1 MSKGSKFKNN
11 LANKLKEKAAGEQEA
26 QAEAVAVAEA
36 VNEVYEG
43 PEEMVYRDDLV
54 EEDLDKDQVSVATE
68 VVDGLSVAPT
78 EMLANE
84 YKKLVEQYEI
94 E

>member
-11 LANKLKEKAAGEQEA
+11 LANKLKDKAAGEQEA
-26 QAEAVAVAEA
+26 QAEPVAVPEA
-36 VNEVYEG
+36 VNEIYEG

>member
-1 MSKGSKFKNN
+1 
-11 LANKLKEKAAGEQEA
+11 
-26 QAEAVAVAEA
+26 
-36 VNEVYEG
+36 
-43 PEEMVYRDDLV
+43 MVYRDDLA
-54 EEDLDKDQVSVATE
+54 EEELDRDQVSVATE

>member
-1 MSKGSKFKNN
+1 
-11 LANKLKEKAAGEQEA
+11 
-26 QAEAVAVAEA
+26 
-36 VNEVYEG
+36 
-43 PEEMVYRDDLV
+43 MVYNDEVV
-54 EEDLDKDQVSVATE
+54 EEEIDRDQVSVATE

-84 YKKLVEQYEI
+84 YKRLMEQYET

>member
-1 MSKGSKFKNN
+1 MVYND
-11 LANKLKEKAAGEQEA
+11 
-26 QAEAVAVAEA
+26 AVAE
-36 VNEVYEG
+36 
-43 PEEMVYRDDLV
+43 EE
-54 EEDLDKDQVSVATE
+54 LDRDQVSVATE

-84 YKKLVEQYEI
+84 YKRLMEQYET

>member
-11 LANKLKEKAAGEQEA
+11 LASKLREKQEA
-26 QAEAVAVAEA
+26 AEMAA
-36 VNEVYEG
+36 VNEV
-43 PEEMVYRDDLV
+43 PEQPGEMVYKDEGDAPV
-54 EEDLDKDQVSVATE
+54 DKDQVSVATE

-84 YKKLVEQYEI
+84 YKRLVEQYE
-94 E
+94 

>member
-11 LANKLKEKAAGEQEA
+11 LASKLKEKQEL
-26 QAEAVAVAEA
+26 QAEAVVEA
-36 VNEVYEG
+36 VKEE
-43 PEEMVYRDDLV
+43 PEEMIYRDDAV
-54 EEDLDKDQVSVATE
+54 GEELERDQVSVATE

-84 YKKLVEQYEI
+84 YKKLVEQYET

>member
-1 MSKGSKFKNN
+1 MPEP
-11 LANKLKEKAAGEQEA
+11 APVEP
-26 QAEAVAVAEA
+26 
-36 VNEVYEG
+36 VNEA
-43 PEEMVYRDDLV
+43 PEEMVYQDDAVQEKL
-54 EEDLDKDQVSVATE
+54 EQDQVSIATE

-84 YKKLVEQYEI
+84 YKRLMEQYET

>member
-11 LANKLKEKAAGEQEA
+11 LANKLKAAGEYEPQPEP
-26 QAEAVAVAEA
+26 VAVPEA
-36 VNEVYEG
+36 VNDVNEG
-43 PEEMVYRDDLV
+43 PEEMVYRDDVV
-54 EEDLDKDQVSVATE
+54 EEDLEKDQVSVATE